1 MRLSTTS
8 SRDVGALL
16 RDVAIWF
23 HYTSVTPPH
32 WITPT
37 FVHITPTHIWPGY
50 FYFHLAKELHHRNI
64 NFTFFVFI
72 TFIKRNICL
81 YHFPFQLLYFHLFIF
96 LYHFHICCLYYFNL
110 SNQYYFQLSTLLSL
124 WSVHIYYNL
133 DLKCSS
139 FLVLLGN
146 VTIWFPPN
154 KTFVQI
160 TLPWAMC
167 TLFLLLYY
175 ISLRF

>member
-1 MRLSTTS
+1 MQCLLNLS
-8 SRDVGALL
+8 
-16 RDVAIWF
+16 
-23 HYTSVTPPH
+23 
-32 WITPT
+32 PT
-37 FVHITPTHIWPGY
+37 GFNNF
-50 FYFHLAKELHHRNI
+50 FYYYHKKSY
-64 NFTFFVFI
+64 VYI
-72 TFIKRNICL
+72 TF
-81 YHFPFQLLYFHLFIF
+81 HFSCPLYFHLFIF

-154 KTFVQI
+154 QAFVQI

-175 ISLRF
+175 ISLRFQHLSTLLSAILSLSHNNKQFK